1 MKLDNHG
8 IRFNIWLYFFLFG
21 TAMVL
26 LLGTLQFA
34 LITPYYRTTTT
45 RTVHQVA
52 DSIKENLLTR
62 KSTNEDISRSLQ
74 LAVDNNVCA
83 VIYND
88 AGSIIYD
95 ADALGSGCVFH
106 GPDIEADNT
115 DIDLSDGLQLKQLLN
130 DNDGEYSL
138 NVTNPRTD
146 QQMIIYGT
154 RISAKLANYYLYVN
168 SPLEPVD
175 SIVHFFSQQYLL
187 YALIVTI
194 IASIVSLII
203 SSSISK
209 PIRLM
214 NKEADKLARADY
226 NTDFDGGRFTET
238 RELASTLND
247 ASEKLGKIDEMRKDL
262 IANVS
267 HDIKTPLTS
276 IRAYAEMIRDISGNN
291 PKKREEHL
299 SVIINEADYMN
310 KLVTDMSEL
319 SRMQSGNYVL
329 KTDNFDIAE
338 CIRDVVGLSG
348 VQIQESKVSVH
359 LEVPQS
365 LVVFGDELKIQQVIY
380 NFFTNALKHTPQGK
394 NIWIRARRLEDE
406 ETVRVEVQDEG
417 EGIAEKDLP
426 YIWDRYQKSSR
437 SFSRSMT
444 NTGLGLAIVKA
455 ILDAHKAQYGV
466 KSKPGEG
473 STFWFEL
480 RQPQEPEE
488 LEHENGLPS
497 GH

>member
-1 MKLDNHG
+1 
-8 IRFNIWLYFFLFG
+8 
-21 TAMVL
+21 
-26 LLGTLQFA
+26 
-34 LITPYYRTTTT
+34 
-45 RTVHQVA
+45 
-52 DSIKENLLTR
+52 
-62 KSTNEDISRSLQ
+62 
-74 LAVDNNVCA
+74 
-83 VIYND
+83 
-88 AGSIIYD
+88 
-95 ADALGSGCVFH
+95 
-106 GPDIEADNT
+106 
-115 DIDLSDGLQLKQLLN
+115 
-130 DNDGEYSL
+130 
-138 NVTNPRTD
+138 
-146 QQMIIYGT
+146 
-154 RISAKLANYYLYVN
+154 
-168 SPLEPVD
+168 
-175 SIVHFFSQQYLL
+175 
-187 YALIVTI
+187 
-194 IASIVSLII
+194 
-203 SSSISK
+203 
-209 PIRLM
+209 
-214 NKEADKLARADY
+214 
-226 NTDFDGGRFTET
+226 
-238 RELASTLND
+238 
-247 ASEKLGKIDEMRKDL
+247 
-262 IANVS
+262 
-267 HDIKTPLTS
+267 
-276 IRAYAEMIRDISGNN
+276 
-291 PKKREEHL
+291 
-299 SVIINEADYMN
+299 MN